1 MRVFADPVSSHT
13 ATRARP
19 AVKSLRSDNRSHD
32 RDRAF
37 LRPPTGLSERYEP
50 AASLHLILH
59 QGIMRSVSV
68 PGPRSSDEF
77 DKPVV
82 DLRFPRLLLIW
93 PAVFTAALTVFV
105 SSVIATNLFDDGA
118 SGGRVPGAA
127 LMFLSLIHI

>member
-59 QGIMRSVSV
+59 QGNMRRMFDVRM
-68 PGPRSSDEF
+68 GFTRS
-77 DKPVV
+77 PPHHG
-82 DLRFPRLLLIW
+82 RCMI
-93 PAVFTAALTVFV
+93 
-105 SSVIATNLFDDGA
+105 
-118 SGGRVPGAA
+118 GGRVAASVGA
-127 LMFLSLIHI
+127 LWLG